1 MVTRCTEILAECTRR
16 TRLYAVMLSPPLTAS
31 DGEVMFTSLQSTL
44 MHVLEN
50 LLSPDLSLVV
60 GHQHAKSILEDVFEK
75 RLDEYTSKRTELM
88 KPGSGVDR
96 EQIDEMLP
104 PNPKDGGDE
113 QMSRLLDEVLDPKAG
128 ITRAMEQAIRQ
139 LRAVAR
145 NE

>member
-1 MVTRCTEILAECTRR
+1 M
-16 TRLYAVMLSPPLTAS
+16 MLSPPLTAS

-88 KPGSGVDR
+88 KPG
-96 EQIDEMLP
+96 
-104 PNPKDGGDE
+104 
-113 QMSRLLDEVLDPKAG
+113 A
-128 ITRAMEQAIRQ
+128 A
-139 LRAVAR
+139 
-145 NE
+145 